1 MAAWPYQFKINTV
14 NYVRKTTENKR
25 LSDSVRCGDIFRYS
39 GSWIV
44 PYALVDRLPA
54 AISCRQN
61 VTVNRGLK
69 YQPLLYLVLSR
80 VYTDFALVPA
90 PAVRQA
96 GHAQPD
102 TGWSI
107 ETEADRQLVLE
118 QLDRMLSSP
127 VFRGSK
133 RLSGFLRYIV
143 IDTLDNGGAELKERL
158 IGVHVF
164 GRPADYDTS
173 AEPVVRVSAGDLRKR
188 IAQYYHEP
196 ACEHELRIDLPVGS
210 YHPVFHLPS
219 PVASPVTL

>member
-1 MAAWPYQFKINTV
+1 
-14 NYVRKTTENKR
+14 
-25 LSDSVRCGDIFRYS
+25 
-39 GSWIV
+39 
-44 PYALVDRLPA
+44 
-54 AISCRQN
+54 
-61 VTVNRGLK
+61 
-69 YQPLLYLVLSR
+69 
-80 VYTDFALVPA
+80 
-90 PAVRQA
+90 
-96 GHAQPD
+96 
-102 TGWSI
+102 
-107 ETEADRQLVLE
+107 
-118 QLDRMLSSP
+118 MLSSP

-219 PVASPVTL
+219 ATVTVGLSASGPSMRHLTPPCLAPWLLLREMTRLLGGSSGAMEIAARVTDNRRDRSAGGRGRGCCIGPNTWQRVAAILGPGCG